1 MHRGRRT
8 SCGGQRSPRGPAVFF
23 SLCFIGVF
31 FFLQFAIQNR
41 WRRSK
46 YDPDRKHWLDW
57 AEEKYSVS
65 RLVGAGVT
73 PPL

>member
-1 MHRGRRT
+1 MGVRGRP
-8 SCGGQRSPRGPAVFF
+8 GGPQSFSVFA
-23 SLCFIGVF
+23 SLGF